1 MSSDSLAP
9 KPPSRVCL
17 TCRTLYDANEE
28 CRGKRHKTVSIVS
41 QAGRQQLDDEVWGPD
56 SRARAMRQAAKAGAG
71 GGAASGLD
79 WCGGGCGPFDACDGL
94 TASGELGGVL
104 VGIIV
109 VIIGALVGIALFFVI
124 RWLVRFLREKF
135 RKPVPHG
142 ALQAAPKLKKGVT
155 SMSGVVRGGNSLETP
170 WKNASSAY
178 AWAMELHENRVLGGG
193 AMLRDARTAGFALQ
207 LDDGRSLR
215 IPAGRIRVV
224 SPLHRVD
231 DADTTKLEGM
241 VRNIDRARGDARTV
255 FPFDYARAI
264 TIEEG
269 DRVEVLG
276 ELTPDPDAQGGGY
289 RQNAGGFIPV
299 GVPYLRV
306 HKADPTKVRVGAS
319 LPPRPEEGGQVELEG
334 EAIDPEERKAQR

>member
-1 MSSDSLAP
+1 MSSESIAS
-9 KPPSRVCL
+9 KTPSRICL

-28 CRGKRHKTVSIVS
+28 CRGKKHRTVSIVS
-41 QAGRQQLDDEVWGPD
+41 QAGRQELDDEVWGPD

-94 TASGELGGVL
+94 TASGELGGVV

-109 VIIGALVGIALFFVI
+109 VIVGALIGIALFFII
-124 RWLVRFLREKF
+124 RWIVRFLREKL

-142 ALQAAPKLKKGVT
+142 ALQGAPKLKKGVA
-155 SMSGVVRGGNSLETP
+155 SMSGVVHGGDSLETP
-170 WKNASSAY
+170 WKSDSSAY

-224 SPLHRVD
+224 SPLDRVH

-255 FPFDYARAI
+255 FPFDFARAV

-306 HKADPTKVRVGAS
+306 QKANKVRVAAS
-319 LPPRPEEGGQVELEG
+319 LPPRPEEGGQVELEA
-334 EAIDPEERKAQR
+334 EAIDEERKAQR